1 MNNKSKKKK
10 LVLLLILVIGIS
22 IGYAAIATTLKI
34 NGTSIAKG
42 QGWSVF
48 WSNVNVTEGSVTGT
62 NVTNA
67 PTTVGTTTTEV
78 EFAVT
83 LPEPGDYYE
92 FTIDAVNAGT
102 IDAMIAEHGILNKVY
117 SDSGYTT
124 EATLP
129 KALNYTITYADG
141 TEIAEKHLLAKKSG
155 NTPTTQK
162 YKVRVEYR
170 NDEEINPSD
179 LDEENDKTYYFKFE
193 VTYVQADDSASELH
207 SAISFV
213 KRQTE
218 GQITPGDIIEIGGT
232 EDFFVF
238 KTDSE
243 KTLLFARYDLLVGY
257 ESHDKGATH
266 TLIDPNTPGYGL
278 QSADAVSYDQTIND
292 WKGMTS
298 FATTNYWLN
307 GNNLLSPYN
316 QNNTIIY
323 NSYYESFEYS
333 ADHSPARIYV
343 YDENSTIYPY
353 LNGENGYVN
362 KLKALGAPSTVT
374 ARLLKI
380 EESSMTSSIKYNGV
394 PISINGQSY
403 WCGSTETANGL
414 MAFYP
419 NGDLYTGVGYGIS
432 YGIRPVIEIPTSEIE

>member
-1 MNNKSKKKK
+1 MKKYSKKNK
-10 LVLLLILVIGIS
+10 LVLLLILVLMIS
-22 IGYAAIATTLKI
+22 VGYAAIATTLKI

-102 IDAMIAEHGILNKVY
+102 IDAMIAENGILNKVY

-124 EATLP
+124 ETTLP

-141 TEIAEKHLLAKKSG
+141 TEIAAKHLLAKKSG

-179 LDEENDKTYYFKFE
+179 LDKDNDKTYYFKFE
-193 VTYVQADDSASELH
+193 VTYVQADSTATDVNPVNV
-207 SAISFV
+207 ITYV

-218 GQITPGDIIEIGGT
+218 GQITPGDIIRIGNNEEFYVINSNST
-232 EDFFVF
+232 
-238 KTDSE
+238 KTA
-243 KTLLFARYDLLVGY
+243 LLSKYNLLVGNIVEDY
-257 ESHDKGATH
+257 SITGTYSES
-266 TLIDPNTPGYGL
+266 NEGYGM
-278 QSADAVSYDQTIND
+278 QSSEVVGFVDAGGSY
-292 WKGMTS
+292 KGSTS
-298 FATTNYWLN
+298 FSSTNYWD
-307 GNNLLSPYN
+307 NNDTLISPYN
-316 QNNTIIY
+316 ANGA
-323 NSYYESFEYS
+323 SYSG
-333 ADHSPARIYV
+333 SPYPYV
-343 YDENSTIYPY
+343 YDENSSIYQY
-353 LNGENGYVN
+353 ISGENGYVN
-362 KLKALGAPSTVT
+362 KLKQTGAPSTIT
-374 ARLLKI
+374 GRLLSY
-380 EESSMTSSIKYNGV
+380 EEADSAKTVKDNGTSIINNG
-394 PISINGQSY
+394 SSY
-403 WCGSTETANGL
+403 WLGSAARSNNIWTVGSNSNDFL
-414 MAFYP
+414 RNSPNMATF
-419 NGDLYTGVGYGIS
+419 GGV
-432 YGIRPVIEIPTSEIE
+432 RPVIEIPTSEIK